1 MLVLLVLLA
10 LLPLVLLDMSMPLI
24 TLLVTPVQLTV
35 PLVLKELL
43 KPNVQPVTLVT
54 MLTL

>member
-1 MLVLLVLLA
+1 MLVFLVLLA